1 MEEKIKNVFSLQD
14 NGMWSRVNIFPQS
27 WRGYLSLAV
36 NMSISLREIFS
47 KSGFLRVMGKQDEST
62 IKDILEEF
70 GTP

>member
-1 MEEKIKNVFSLQD
+1 MACEAGSTYSRNPEEVTCHWQSICLKATL
-14 NGMWSRVNIFPQS
+14 RVT
-27 WRGYLSLAV
+27 
-36 NMSISLREIFS
+36 ISLREIFS